1 MRDSDSTVWRILESS
16 SSTVFLLAG
25 VLLFGFVIISGAA
38 AFTDVVREQGAV
50 VGAALM
56 GTGLFGL
63 IAAVI
68 GLLGLY
74 PRLRPTAPQL
84 SRGGLGA
91 LLLGLTGILFF
102 IGTLAVVG
110 PPEQPGDVPAFIP
123 PIFISSGVLI
133 MLGYLLT
140 AAASIRTSTPS
151 RRIGLLLAVPGIML
165 LWHYVALALFGSQ
178 TIFEVFDFTIISA
191 ALLTVGYLLRT
202 EASSAIS
209 TEPTPD
215 STP

>member
-1 MRDSDSTVWRILESS
+1 MRGTDNTVLRVLESW
-16 SSTVFLLAG
+16 SSTAFLLAG
-25 VLLFGFVIISGAA
+25 VLLFGFVIISGVS
-38 AFTDVVREQGAV
+38 AFTDVIEQGPVAGAV
-50 VGAALM
+50 VL

-63 IAAVI
+63 IAAVV

-74 PRLRPTAPQL
+74 PRLRQTAPRL

-91 LLLGLTGILFF
+91 LLLGLTGIVFF

-123 PIFISSGVLI
+123 PIFISSGVSI

-140 AAASIRTSTPS
+140 AAASIRTRTPS
-151 RRIGLLLAVPGIML
+151 RRIGILLVVPGVML
-165 LWHYVALALFGSQ
+165 LWHYVALAAFGSQ
-178 TIFEVFDFTIISA
+178 TIFEMFDYTVIST

-202 EASSAIS
+202 ETDATTKVERERDTAV
-209 TEPTPD
+209 
-215 STP
+215 

>member
-1 MRDSDSTVWRILESS
+1 MPGTTTAVWKRLESW
-16 SSTVFLLAG
+16 SSTAFLLAG
-25 VLLFGFVIISGAA
+25 TLLVGFVIISGAA
-38 AFTDVVREQGAV
+38 AFTDAVREQGAA
-50 VGAALM
+50 VGAAVV

-63 IAAVI
+63 VAAVL

-74 PRLRPTAPQL
+74 PRVRPPAPWL
-84 SRGGLGA
+84 SRGGLVA
-91 LLLGLTGILFF
+91 LVLGVVGILVL
-102 IGTLAVVG
+102 IGTLVVVG

-140 AAASIRTSTPS
+140 AAASIKTSTPS

-178 TIFEVFDFTIISA
+178 TLFEMVDYTIIAA
-191 ALLTVGYLLRT
+191 ALLAVGYHLR
-202 EASSAIS
+202 ADPGA
-209 TEPTPD
+209 PTSVEREQD
-215 STP
+215 TTA